1 MKNQEKSNQQT
12 PQNGNEAPNTSPK
25 KPVPE
30 QRQENQES
38 KPQNVPDQN
47 KKEQKSNP
55 GTGKEHQIGDL
66 PGTGTTKS
74 GATNEDNDMTKIKD
88 PDPTIPE
95 KRNDPVAG
103 KGDDYSRTMNPPG
116 KTESNEVGEFA
127 EVDAMDREE
136 GETSDVSGEEEDED
150 EPGSFDAEEHQKE
163 AFGGERKNSPDD
175 RKNQNGL

>member
-1 MKNQEKSNQQT
+1 MKNQENSKQQT
-12 PQNGNEAPNTSPK
+12 PQNGNESPNTAPK

-30 QRQENQES
+30 QRQENQDS
-38 KPQNVPDQN
+38 KPQNVADQN
-47 KKEQKSNP
+47 KKDEKVNP
-55 GTGKEHQIGDL
+55 GGKEHQVGDL

-74 GATNEDNDMTKIKD
+74 GTKNEDNDITKIKD

-103 KGDDYSRTMNPPG
+103 KGEDYARTMNTPG

-127 EVDAMDREE
+127 EIDEMDREE
-136 GETSDVSGEEEDED
+136 GETSDASGDEDEN

-163 AFGGERKNSPDD
+163 AFGGERKNSPDE